1 MPITGRGPASEGGNI
16 SEPIVKGSIVLS
28 GFAGTYLFPPGVA
41 RQVKEVIL
49 ANQVKSSIA
58 LSAFAG
64 TDLFPPGVARLKSQY
79 DTQQPRMG
87 FLCPQRTCF
96 FHISR
101 YLRR

>member
-41 RQVKEVIL
+41 R
-49 ANQVKSSIA
+49 
-58 LSAFAG
+58 
-64 TDLFPPGVARLKSQY
+64 LKSQY